1 MKIEELIT
9 EASSLLVRLREIQQ
23 LTATNFNL
31 EAVTN
36 DPTMESTTFSP
47 TFQYNPPNNYLNAPD
62 SGSTA
67 WMLTSTALVLFMTM
81 PGLAIYY
88 GGMVSSKN
96 VLTCVMQ
103 SFSVTCLITVLWLAF
118 GYSLA
123 FSPTNYYPQDGH
135 TTRTTTIYGNAQRF
149 WLRGLTLDST
159 NQMAPH
165 IPESV
170 YCTFQ
175 LTFAIITPALICGSF
190 ADRMRYWPLMLFI
203 GLWSLTV
210 YCPLAHTMWHFDGLL
225 FNYGVLDFAGGN
237 VVHISSGVAGL
248 VAALIVGNRRGWKP
262 RDYESHPPHNILL
275 TFMGMSMLWVGW
287 FGFNAGSAV
296 QANVTAGMA
305 MLNTQIA
312 TATAA
317 IAWMLTEFIFRKK
330 PSVLGMV
337 CGAIAGLVAITPACG
352 YVDPNGAFFTGLFGG
367 VLCYFGSNLKHW
379 IFKVDDALDA
389 FGVHAIGGAVGGIC
403 TGFFATSATTG
414 NPNASGVYYSNTWI
428 GGWQLEKQIVGIL
441 YTIAWS
447 GIVSFI
453 LLKSIDMTIGLR
465 VSEEE
470 EEEGLDSSLH
480 GETIVTPEAKAEGA
494 KFKRVEEGDV
504 SEMVPASNDNL

>member
-1 MKIEELIT
+1 M
-9 EASSLLVRLREIQQ
+9 
-23 LTATNFNL
+23 
-31 EAVTN
+31 
-36 DPTMESTTFSP
+36 
-47 TFQYNPPNNYLNAPD
+47 
-62 SGSTA
+62 
-67 WMLTSTALVLFMTM
+67 
-81 PGLAIYY
+81 AIYY

-103 SFSVTCLITVLWLAF
+103 VFSVTCLISVLWLAF

-123 FSPTNYYPQDGH
+123 FSPSNYYPQNGT
-135 TTRTTTIYGNAQRF
+135 TTRTTTIYGNAERF
-149 WLRGLTLDST
+149 WLRGLTINST
-159 NQMAPH
+159 NQLAPK

-170 YCTFQ
+170 FCTFQ
-175 LTFAIITPALICGSF
+175 MTFAIITPALICGSF

-210 YCPLAHTMWHFDGLL
+210 YCPLAHTMWHPNGLL
-225 FNYGVLDFAGGN
+225 FTYGVLDFAGGN

-248 VAALIVGNRRGWKP
+248 VATLIVGNRRGWKP

-287 FGFNAGSAV
+287 FGFNAGSAFN
-296 QANVTAGMA
+296 ANQVAGIV
-305 MLNTQIA
+305 MLNTQIS
-312 TATAA
+312 TATSS
-317 IAWMLTEFIFRKK
+317 IAWMLTELIFRKK

-337 CGAIAGLVAITPACG
+337 NGAVAGLVCITPGCAF
-352 YVDPNGAFFTGLFGG
+352 VDPNGAFFVGLFGG
-367 VLCYFGSNLKHW
+367 SLCYFGSNLKHW

-389 FGVHAIGGAVGGIC
+389 FGVHAIGGIIGGIC
-403 TGFFATSATTG
+403 VGFFATDQVTG
-414 NPNASGVYYSNTWI
+414 NPNQCGVYYCNTWI

-441 YTIAWS
+441 YSIAWS

-470 EEEGLDSSLH
+470 EEAGLDASLH
-480 GETIVTPEAKAEGA
+480 GETIVNPENKKDSG
-494 KFKRVEEGDV
+494 KFKRVNQGEVNEV
-504 SEMVPASNDNL
+504 AAVPPTNDNL